1 MNGAIK
7 VEIDG
12 NVIGLKFAYPAIRM
26 FLDEMAAKSKFYY
39 SQSDGGDPMMTVEG
53 IAKFIQCGYKN
64 DCMIK
69 EVDEVF
75 NYEFFYNWV
84 EQMNNDASI
93 AEAVKKIFEC
103 YGNTEIKRVI
113 DNAVKLQLFRKKT
126 QVAHRSAGIVQT
138 LNAEEN
144 ILKRWFISYRKKE

>member
-93 AEAVKKIFEC
+93 AEAVKKIYEC

-113 DNAVKLQLFRKKT
+113 DNAAKTPVDEKK
-126 QVAHRSAGIVQT
+126 
-138 LNAEEN
+138 N
-144 ILKRWFISYRKKE
+144 

>member
-7 VEIDG
+7 ITIDG

-84 EQMNNDASI
+84 EQKYSVKKSGSGKRGGSRGSQWSSEYGKLTGSGSNAPKVKGYQSM
-93 AEAVKKIFEC
+93 AEATRTAPRIRRTNPNIVHTIRS
-103 YGNTEIKRVI
+103 GRV
-113 DNAVKLQLFRKKT
+113 
-126 QVAHRSAGIVQT
+126 
-138 LNAEEN
+138 
-144 ILKRWFISYRKKE
+144 